1 MVIFILKNGF
11 LDLDFVKYFI
21 LLCLFY
27 FNAESPV
34 DSALIFMQCQLPAIT
49 EPGTGGWGAKTA
61 ATLDICPTQN
71 NS

>member
-49 EPGTGGWGAKTA
+49 ERAGGWG
-61 ATLDICPTQN
+61 LGSQDSRNTQHLPDAE
-71 NS
+71 